1 MEASVTDVGV
11 SDLNQTTTTTTTY
24 DESDDESSLAD
35 SSGSISDGPSFG
47 GTSIRS
53 LGSMSNWSI
62 IDTTLRE
69 GEQFIHGDYDTET
82 KLKIARA
89 LDAVGVE
96 YVSLLNK
103 QTIDLN

>member
-1 MEASVTDVGV
+1 VEASVTDVGV
-11 SDLNQTTTTTTTY
+11 NDLNQTTTTY

-53 LGSMSNWSI
+53 LGSMSNFSI

-69 GEQFIHGDYDTET
+69 GEQFINGNYDTET

-89 LDAVGVE
+89 LDDIGVE

-103 QTIDLN
+103 QIIDLN